1 MTYRALYRKYRPRTF
16 DGVIG
21 QSHIT
26 TILKNQVASGH
37 VSHAYLFCGT
47 RGTGKTS
54 TAKIF
59 ARAVNCLSPV
69 DGSPCGKC
77 AACAVSED
85 ANLDIVEM
93 DAASNTGVDNMRV
106 LMDKASFM
114 PLELNT
120 KVYIIDESHMLTNQ
134 AFNALLKTLEEPPPH
149 VMFIF
154 ATTEPHKMPATIISR
169 CQRFDF
175 RRISVTDMVACIK
188 GILTDAGASIDEEGL
203 LAIAR
208 ASDGSMRDA
217 LSLAD
222 QCLSFCGNDV
232 KSDMVYS
239 VLGSADDSLMFSI
252 ADALIESNASR
263 ALRLL
268 QELAAAGRD
277 FGVFIRD
284 LCAHMRCLLMA
295 KLCGSCADILDCTE
309 EAMRAYIKQADSIS
323 QERILRAID
332 LLTETERDMRW
343 LTLPRVVIES
353 ALVRICCPETD
364 KAIDGLAD
372 RLNDIEKR
380 LKNGAI
386 SVSSPSAAPAR
397 DIHASKH
404 SAEKA
409 PQKRKKPVISD
420 NEEKRSKELFSALQ
434 AELRANDPT
443 LWAIMSQMQRLE
455 ISGSMLTVYFSNTTY
470 PEQLNSPKSRA
481 AINRALAQIDD
492 SMELV
497 ITSETEDDDCSWL
510 EDTLGIPVTREE

>member
-1 MTYRALYRKYRPRTF
+1 
-16 DGVIG
+16 
-21 QSHIT
+21 
-26 TILKNQVASGH
+26 
-37 VSHAYLFCGT
+37 
-47 RGTGKTS
+47 
-54 TAKIF
+54 
-59 ARAVNCLSPV
+59 
-69 DGSPCGKC
+69 
-77 AACAVSED
+77 
-85 ANLDIVEM
+85 
-93 DAASNTGVDNMRV
+93 
-106 LMDKASFM
+106 
-114 PLELNT
+114 
-120 KVYIIDESHMLTNQ
+120 
-134 AFNALLKTLEEPPPH
+134 
-149 VMFIF
+149 
-154 ATTEPHKMPATIISR
+154 
-169 CQRFDF
+169 
-175 RRISVTDMVACIK
+175 
-188 GILTDAGASIDEEGL
+188 
-203 LAIAR
+203 
-208 ASDGSMRDA
+208 
-217 LSLAD
+217 
-222 QCLSFCGNDV
+222 
-232 KSDMVYS
+232 
-239 VLGSADDSLMFSI
+239 MFSI

-277 FGVFIRD
+277 FGVFVRD

-397 DIHASKH
+397 DIHASKP

-409 PQKRKKPVISD
+409 PQKRKKPVISG

-497 ITSETEDDDCSWL
+497 ITSETEDDDCPWL